1 MLVVPYPQKWQL
13 ADAFVTY
20 HPETVRDQLTDEM
33 RLLLY
38 ALNQQVS
45 FRCPGGA
52 ATCRDGAFEQATVGP
67 CNAPRPNLWNVVEKA
82 KWCPDARPD
91 ASVAAVRSQ
100 HGRGTGNAGGN
111 SARWTS

>member
-52 ATCRDGAFEQATVGP
+52 ATCRYGAFEQATVGP

-91 ASVAAVRSQ
+91 VSVAAVRS
-100 HGRGTGNAGGN
+100 
-111 SARWTS
+111 